1 MTLAGLACEI
11 EFVLATSWHRTQ
23 WRSLTLKFRFGEARS
38 EMPPE
43 QARRGI
49 WAAVAFSAK
58 LSPLYS
64 SGLEALFLSLGSSLL
79 CYY

>member
-1 MTLAGLACEI
+1 MKL
-11 EFVLATSWHRTQ
+11 VV
-23 WRSLTLKFRFGEARS
+23 
-38 EMPPE
+38 E